1 MLPRTPSRFVALV
14 GLVTLLHGTGCSWIF
29 IQKPPPGAVEPVP
42 PVECTSSNEYP
53 VVDSIVGW
61 PLVAAGIVGTFYG
74 FLPTVLVGDAPWP
87 IFWGGLAAVVAGSV
101 VAGSGLSG
109 FKTTKTCRDLQE
121 HQLEC
126 VSGVEAACLTLK
138 ERKP

>member
-1 MLPRTPSRFVALV
+1 MSPRRPSRFVALV
-14 GLVTLLHGTGCSWIF
+14 GMVTLLHGSGCSWIF
-29 IQKPPPGAVEPVP
+29 IQKPPPGPVEPVP
-42 PVECTSSNEYP
+42 PVECTSSNELP

-61 PLVAAGIVGTFYG
+61 PLVAAGTVGALYG
-74 FLPTVLVGDAPWP
+74 FLPTAFAGDAPWP
-87 IFWGGLAAVVAGSV
+87 IFWGGLAAAVAGSI

-109 FKTTKTCRDLQE
+109 FKTTMACRDLQE
-121 HQLEC
+121 RQLEC